1 METTSKKHL
10 GRNISRIRE
19 MKGMKQ
25 ETLAEILGISQQKMS
40 VIENTEELDDTKLN
54 EIAKALDVPANAIKE
69 YSDERMINIISN
81 NTFQDDS
88 SAVKNLFNPTF
99 NPIDKLV
106 EAYDENKKLY
116 ERLLQAE
123 KEKTAAFC
131 HSCIEIRANLPYNT
145 VS

>member
-40 VIENTEELDDTKLN
+40 VIENTEELDDAKLN
-54 EIAKALDVPANAIKE
+54 EIAKALEVPASAIKE
-69 YSDERMINIISN
+69 YSDERVLNIINSTFHESPFYSN
-81 NTFQDDS
+81 TVNY
-88 SAVKNLFNPTF
+88 NPTF
-99 NPIDKLV
+99 NPLDKLV
-106 EAYDENKKLY
+106 ESYDENKKLY

-123 KEKTAAFC
+123 KEKTTYL
-131 HSCIEIRANLPYNT
+131 EQLLKK
-145 VS
+145 

>member
-54 EIAKALDVPANAIKE
+54 EIAKALDVPASAIKE
-69 YSDERMINIISN
+69 YSDERVLNIINSTFHESPFYSN
-81 NTFQDDS
+81 TVNY
-88 SAVKNLFNPTF
+88 NPTF
-99 NPIDKLV
+99 NPLDKLV

-123 KEKTAAFC
+123 KEKTTYL
-131 HSCIEIRANLPYNT
+131 EQLLKK
-145 VS
+145 

>member
-1 METTSKKHL
+1 METTQKKHL

-25 ETLAEILGISQQKMS
+25 ETLAELLGISQQKMS
-40 VIENTEELDDTKLN
+40 VIENTEELDDAKLN

-69 YSDERMINIISN
+69 YSDERMINIISH

-88 SAVKNLFNPTF
+88 SAVKNLYNPTF
-99 NPIDKLV
+99 NPLDKLV

-123 KEKTAAFC
+123 KDKTLYL
-131 HSCIEIRANLPYNT
+131 EQLLKK
-145 VS
+145 

>member
-1 METTSKKHL
+1 METTVKKHI

-25 ETLAEILGISQQKMS
+25 ETLAELLGISQQKMS
-40 VIENTEELDDTKLN
+40 VIENTEELDDAKLN

-69 YSDERMINIISN
+69 YSDEKMLNIITN
-81 NTFQDDS
+81 NTFNSNDS
-88 SAVKNLFNPTF
+88 STLNAINVMPTF
-99 NPIDKLV
+99 NPLDKLV

-123 KEKTAAFC
+123 KDKTTYL
-131 HSCIEIRANLPYNT
+131 EQLLKK
-145 VS
+145 

>member
-1 METTSKKHL
+1 METTVKKHI

-40 VIENTEELDDTKLN
+40 VIENTEELDDAKLN
-54 EIAKALDVPANAIKE
+54 EIAKALEVPANAIKE
-69 YSDERMINIISN
+69 YSDEKMLNIITN
-81 NTFQDDS
+81 NTFNSNDS
-88 SAVKNLFNPTF
+88 STLNAINVMPTF
-99 NPIDKLV
+99 NPLDKLV

-123 KEKTAAFC
+123 KEKTTYL
-131 HSCIEIRANLPYNT
+131 EQLLKK
-145 VS
+145 

>member
-1 METTSKKHL
+1 METTQKKHL

-54 EIAKALDVPANAIKE
+54 EIAKALEVPASAIKE
-69 YSDERMINIISN
+69 YSDEKMLNIITN
-81 NTFQDDS
+81 NTFNSNDS
-88 SAVKNLFNPTF
+88 STLNAINVMPTF
-99 NPIDKLV
+99 NPLDKLV

-116 ERLLQAE
+116 ERLLRAE
-123 KEKTAAFC
+123 KEKTMYL
-131 HSCIEIRANLPYNT
+131 E
-145 VS
+145 

>member
-40 VIENTEELDDTKLN
+40 VIENTEELDDAKLN

-69 YSDERMINIISN
+69 YSDERMINFVNNFYDNSLSN
-81 NTFQDDS
+81 SQGAIFSPSNC
-88 SAVKNLFNPTF
+88 TF
-99 NPIDKLV
+99 NPLDKLV

-123 KEKTAAFC
+123 KEKTTYL
-131 HSCIEIRANLPYNT
+131 EQLLKK
-145 VS
+145 

>member
-54 EIAKALDVPANAIKE
+54 EIAKALEVPASAIKE
-69 YSDERMINIISN
+69 YSDEKMFNIITN
-81 NTFQDDS
+81 NTFNSNDS
-88 SAVKNLFNPTF
+88 STLNAINVMPTF
-99 NPIDKLV
+99 NPLDKLV

-116 ERLLQAE
+116 ERLLRAE
-123 KEKTAAFC
+123 KEKTMYL
-131 HSCIEIRANLPYNT
+131 EQLLKK
-145 VS
+145 

>member
-1 METTSKKHL
+1 METTMKKHI

-25 ETLAEILGISQQKMS
+25 EALAELLGISQQKMS

-54 EIAKALDVPANAIKE
+54 EIAKVLEVPANAIKE
-69 YSDERMINIISN
+69 YSDEKMLNVITN
-81 NTFQDDS
+81 NTFNSNDS
-88 SAVKNLFNPTF
+88 STLNAINVMPTF
-99 NPIDKLV
+99 NPLDKLV

-123 KEKTAAFC
+123 KEKTI
-131 HSCIEIRANLPYNT
+131 SLEQLLKK
-145 VS
+145 

>member
-1 METTSKKHL
+1 METTVKKHI

-25 ETLAEILGISQQKMS
+25 ETLAELLGISQQKMS
-40 VIENTEELDDTKLN
+40 VIENTEELDDAKLI
-54 EIAKALDVPANAIKE
+54 EIANALEVPANAIKE
-69 YSDERMINIISN
+69 YSDDRMINIISN

-88 SAVKNLFNPTF
+88 SAVKNLYNPTF
-99 NPIDKLV
+99 NPLDKLV

-123 KEKTAAFC
+123 KEKTTYL
-131 HSCIEIRANLPYNT
+131 EQLLKK
-145 VS
+145 

>member
-54 EIAKALDVPANAIKE
+54 EIAKALEVPASAIKE
-69 YSDERMINIISN
+69 YSDEKMLNIITN
-81 NTFQDDS
+81 NTFNSNDS
-88 SAVKNLFNPTF
+88 STLNAINVMPTF
-99 NPIDKLV
+99 NPLDKLV

-116 ERLLQAE
+116 ERLLRAE
-123 KEKTAAFC
+123 KEKTMYL
-131 HSCIEIRANLPYNT
+131 EQLLKK
-145 VS
+145 

>member
-1 METTSKKHL
+1 METTQKKHL

-40 VIENTEELDDTKLN
+40 VIENTADLDDTKLN
-54 EIAKALDVPANAIKE
+54 DIAKALDVPTQAIKE

-81 NTFQDDS
+81 NTFHESPFYS
-88 SAVKNLFNPTF
+88 STVNYHPTF
-99 NPIDKLV
+99 NPLDKLI

-116 ERLLQAE
+116 ERLLVAE
-123 KEKTAAFC
+123 KEKLAYL
-131 HSCIEIRANLPYNT
+131 EQLLKKE
-145 VS
+145 

>member
-19 MKGMKQ
+19 MKGMNQ

-40 VIENTEELDDTKLN
+40 VIENTEELDDAKLN
-54 EIAKALDVPANAIKE
+54 EIAKALEVPANAIKE
-69 YSDERMINIISN
+69 YSDEKMLNVITN
-81 NTFQDDS
+81 NTFNSNDS
-88 SAVKNLFNPTF
+88 STLNAINVMPTF
-99 NPIDKLV
+99 NPLDKLV

-123 KEKTAAFC
+123 KEKTTY
-131 HSCIEIRANLPYNT
+131 LKKLLKK
-145 VS
+145 

>member
-1 METTSKKHL
+1 MNLSKYRGLMETTQKKHL

-25 ETLAEILGISQQKMS
+25 ETLAELLGISQQKMS
-40 VIENTEELDDTKLN
+40 VIENTEELDDAKLI
-54 EIAKALDVPANAIKE
+54 EIANALEVPANAIKE
-69 YSDERMINIISN
+69 YSDDRMINIISN

-88 SAVKNLFNPTF
+88 SAVKNLYNPTF
-99 NPIDKLV
+99 NPLDKLV

-123 KEKTAAFC
+123 KEKTTYL
-131 HSCIEIRANLPYNT
+131 EQLLKK
-145 VS
+145 

>member
-1 METTSKKHL
+1 METTVKKHI

-40 VIENTEELDDTKLN
+40 VIENTEELDDAKLN
-54 EIAKALDVPANAIKE
+54 EIAKALEVPANAIKE
-69 YSDERMINIISN
+69 YSDERMINYVN
-81 NTFQDDS
+81 NFYDNS
-88 SAVKNLFNPTF
+88 SSQGNSFNQGIYATF
-99 NPIDKLV
+99 NPLDKLV

-123 KEKTAAFC
+123 KDKTTYL
-131 HSCIEIRANLPYNT
+131 EQLLKK
-145 VS
+145 

>member
-40 VIENTEELDDTKLN
+40 VIENTEELDDAKLN
-54 EIAKALDVPANAIKE
+54 EIAKALEVPANAIKE
-69 YSDERMINIISN
+69 YSDEKMLNVITN
-81 NTFQDDS
+81 NTFNSNDS
-88 SAVKNLFNPTF
+88 STLNAINVMPTF
-99 NPIDKLV
+99 NPLDKLV

-123 KEKTAAFC
+123 KDKTTYL
-131 HSCIEIRANLPYNT
+131 EQLLRK
-145 VS
+145 

>member
-1 METTSKKHL
+1 METTQKKHL

-40 VIENTEELDDTKLN
+40 VIENTADLDDIKLN
-54 EIAKALDVPANAIKE
+54 DIAKALDVPTQAIKE

-81 NTFQDDS
+81 NTFQNDS
-88 SAVKNLFNPTF
+88 SAVKNLYNPTF
-99 NPIDKLV
+99 NPLDKLV

-116 ERLLQAE
+116 ERLLAAE
-123 KEKTAAFC
+123 KEKLAYL
-131 HSCIEIRANLPYNT
+131 EQLLKKE
-145 VS
+145 

>member
-40 VIENTEELDDTKLN
+40 VIENTEELDDAKLN
-54 EIAKALDVPANAIKE
+54 EIAKALDVPAYAIKE
-69 YSDERMINIISN
+69 YSDERMINIISH

-88 SAVKNLFNPTF
+88 SAVKNLYNPTF
-99 NPIDKLV
+99 NPLDKLV

-123 KEKTAAFC
+123 KEKTSYLQ
-131 HSCIEIRANLPYNT
+131 HLLKK
-145 VS
+145 

>member
-106 EAYDENKKLY
+106 EAYDENKKL
-116 ERLLQAE
+116 
-123 KEKTAAFC
+123 
-131 HSCIEIRANLPYNT
+131 
-145 VS
+145 

>member
-1 METTSKKHL
+1 METTQKKHL

-25 ETLAEILGISQQKMS
+25 ETLAELLGISQQKMS
-40 VIENTEELDDTKLN
+40 VIENTEELDDAKLN

-69 YSDERMINIISN
+69 YSDERMINIISH
-81 NTFQDDS
+81 NTFQNDS
-88 SAVKNLFNPTF
+88 SAVKNLYNPTF
-99 NPIDKLV
+99 NPLDKLV

-123 KEKTAAFC
+123 KDKTLYL
-131 HSCIEIRANLPYNT
+131 EQLLKK
-145 VS
+145 

>member
-88 SAVKNLFNPTF
+88 SAVKNLFNP
-99 NPIDKLV
+99 IDKLV

-123 KEKTAAFC
+123 KEKTTYL
-131 HSCIEIRANLPYNT
+131 EQLLKK
-145 VS
+145 

>member
-88 SAVKNLFNPTF
+88 SAVKNLFI
-99 NPIDKLV
+99 PIDKLV

-116 ERLLQAE
+116 ERLLQPE
-123 KEKTAAFC
+123 KEKTTYL
-131 HSCIEIRANLPYNT
+131 EQLLKK
-145 VS
+145 